1 MDRLGLTGRGHDR
14 LLRVARTL
22 ADLECVDDVATRHLA
37 EALQFRAAAS
47 ERSARSNV

>member
-22 ADLECVDDVATRHLA
+22 ADLEGAEMLAGRHVA
-37 EALQFRAAAS
+37 EALQFRRCAADT
-47 ERSARSNV
+47 